1 MDKHTD
7 QLESLELRISKFLRL
22 GVLVAGV
29 FMLIGW
35 LSHLLTQPDSFES
48 LKTYNAS
55 TLRETLNLAL
65 ANHSWGVLIS
75 YLGLV
80 ILISLPITRVFL
92 TAILFLKQKEYLL
105 AGIAGFVLVALI
117 VSFSLGIEL

>member
-1 MDKHTD
+1 MEQMD

-22 GVLVAGV
+22 GVLVAGL

-35 LSHLLTQPDSFES
+35 ISQSINQPDSLIA
-48 LKTYNAS
+48 LKTYHSS
-55 TLRETLNLAL
+55 TLSETLSNAWTTS
-65 ANHSWGVLIS
+65 SWGVLIS
-75 YLGLV
+75 YLGLA

-92 TAILFLKQKEYLL
+92 TAVLFLKQKEYLL
-105 AGIAGFVLVALI
+105 AGIAAFVLVALI

>member
-1 MDKHTD
+1 MD
-7 QLESLELRISKFLRL
+7 QLESLELKISKFLRL
-22 GVLVAGV
+22 GVLVAGI

-35 LSHLLTQPDSFES
+35 LSHTFTQPDNFEL
-48 LKTYNAS
+48 LKTYHDS
-55 TLRETLNLAL
+55 TLSETLRMAY
-65 ANHSWGVLIS
+65 AEGAWGTLIS

-80 ILISLPITRVFL
+80 ILIALPITRVFL
-92 TAILFLKQKEYLL
+92 TAVLFLKQKEYLL